1 MNIHVYRFLALP
13 DRTLGF
19 LMVDSAFMG
28 YTLEDTHRPAGVK
41 VQDKTAIPA
50 GSYAV
55 SMHYWEKFN
64 VWKPMLE
71 KVPGFEGVLI
81 HGGNGPQDTDA
92 CILVGRILGPDSSI
106 SASITDVITQ
116 KVQAAIAAKQPVTCH
131 IVNSPDLK
139 VYA

>member
-28 YTLEDTHRPAGVK
+28 YTLEDTHRAQGVK
-41 VQDKTAIPA
+41 VQDKTCIPA
-50 GSYAV
+50 GSYSV
-55 SMHYWEKFN
+55 SMHYWNKFN

-81 HGGNGPQDTDA
+81 HGGNGPLETDG
-92 CILVGRILGPDSSI
+92 CILAARILTPDNSL
-106 SASITDVITQ
+106 SASITDLITQ
-116 KVQAAIAAKQPVTCH
+116 KVQAAIAAKQKVTCH
-131 IVNSPDLK
+131 VTNSPDLK